1 MLLEG
6 RVALVTGASRGIGAA
21 IARAFAAE
29 GAALLLSARSEGVEE
44 IARELSEGGRPARA
58 MRGDVSDPNFARELI
73 TSVRKEHGRLDLLV
87 NNAGVLQEGRIGM
100 IAIEQM
106 RTVWDVNVLSMM
118 ALTQYAVRIMDST
131 RSPSIVN
138 LSSIAATQG
147 MVAVSA
153 YAASKGAVVGYT
165 RSSAKELAPKG
176 IRVNAIAPGFIDT
189 DMTRGM
195 PPDLYQQRLG
205 SIAMGRIGTP
215 EDVAGV
221 AVFLGSDLSRY
232 VTGQV
237 IGVDG
242 GMAS

>member
-6 RVALVTGASRGIGAA
+6 RIALITGASRGIGAA

-29 GAALLLSARSEGVEE
+29 GAALVLAARSEGVDQV
-44 IARELSEGGRPARA
+44 ARELQGARQPVRA
-58 MRGDVSDPNFARELI
+58 MRGDVGDPGFARDLI
-73 TSVRKEHGRLDLLV
+73 TAVRKDHGRLDLLV

-100 IAIEQM
+100 IGVEQM
-106 RTVWDVNVLSMM
+106 RTVWEVNVLSMM
-118 ALTQYAVRIMDST
+118 ALTQYAVRIMEPN
-131 RSPSIVN
+131 RSPSVIN
-138 LSSIAATQG
+138 LSSIAATHG

-165 RSSAKELAPKG
+165 KASAKELAPKG

-189 DMTRGM
+189 DMVRGM
-195 PPDLYQQRLG
+195 PSDLYQQRLG
-205 SIAMGRIGTP
+205 TIAMGRIGTP

-221 AVFLGSDLSRY
+221 AVFLASDLSRY